1 MSLGWASGGERDLV
15 TTGEMEA
22 QSQEVVCLSLYG
34 VSLWLDRSELSVV
47 VDCPEKIDFISP
59 FPLCRVSLNLLV
71 SCILLKME

>member
-1 MSLGWASGGERDLV
+1 
-15 TTGEMEA
+15 MEA